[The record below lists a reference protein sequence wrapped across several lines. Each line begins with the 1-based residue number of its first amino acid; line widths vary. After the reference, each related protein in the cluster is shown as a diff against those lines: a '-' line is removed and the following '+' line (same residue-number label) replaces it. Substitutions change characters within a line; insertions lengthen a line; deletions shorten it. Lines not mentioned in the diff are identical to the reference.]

1 MATFLH
7 FCICSP
13 TQAHHLMCVVV
24 WSQEIIFLLCDPA
37 EARIAEGDLVVP
49 LISLCDNQQQTVL
62 KSE

>member
-1 MATFLH
+1 
-7 FCICSP
+7 
-13 TQAHHLMCVVV
+13 MCVMV

-62 KSE
+62 NNE